1 MSAVCTQGDH
11 LPGIVSSDGA
21 IMSVSNDARPLC
33 ADAVRVAAGQETSAF
48 DRIVFASQAMAD
60 LCAMARKAAATD
72 LPVLIEGET
81 GTGKELMAR
90 AIHMFSKRH
99 QLLFMAENCG
109 AIHDDLLQSE
119 LFGHRKGAFTGATTD
134 RLGLFQAADGG
145 TVFLDE
151 ISEISPS
158 MQVSLLRFLQEGELR
173 PLGSDK
179 LRRSNVR
186 IIAACNRPLL
196 GLVAQGKFRQ
206 DLYYRLCGFELRMP
220 PLRERPQDIPALAQ
234 HLLDKHATLMSRR
247 IAGITPEAM
256 ACLSAHPFPGNV
268 RELENEVRR
277 MVALT
282 DDGDHITLRHLPAA
296 IAASAPTSRQTI
308 APNPHPLHPEIMPSP
323 EGRTLKDK
331 VEALEQQLVRQ
342 ALIRWN
348 WNHSRAAQEL
358 GLSRVGLAN
367 KVRRYRIERPHD
379 MANQDG
385 TSA

>member
-1 MSAVCTQGDH
+1 MNALRGCERDAF
-11 LPGIVSSDGA
+11 GIEASDGTGHLGSA
-21 IMSVSNDARPLC
+21 TLANPVC
-33 ADAVRVAAGQETSAF
+33 ADVTVAPSQRVSAF
-48 DRIVFASQAMAD
+48 DRLVFVSQGMAD
-60 LCAMARKAAATD
+60 LCAVARKAAVTD

-90 AIHMFSKRH
+90 AIHLFSQRH

-109 AIHDDLLQSE
+109 AISDDLLQSE

-151 ISEISPS
+151 ISEVSPS

-179 LRRSNVR
+179 LRHSNVR
-186 IIAACNRPLL
+186 IIAACNRPLRE
-196 GLVAQGKFRQ
+196 LVAQGKFRQ

-234 HLLDKHATLMSRR
+234 HLLDKHAALMSRR
-247 IAGITPEAM
+247 IAGITQQAL
-256 ACLSAHPFPGNV
+256 ACLSAYPFPGNV

-277 MVALT
+277 LVALANE
-282 DDGDHITLRHLPAA
+282 GDQISVHHLPPA
-296 IAASAPTSRQTI
+296 IAACAPAAPSAP
-308 APNPHPLHPEIMPSP
+308 AHVPAGHADDMVAFD
-323 EGRTLKDK
+323 GRTLKDK

-342 ALIRWN
+342 ALDRCN
-348 WNHSRAAQEL
+348 WNLSRAAHEL

-367 KVRRYRIERPHD
+367 KVRRYRIQRPHHLAD
-379 MANQDG
+379 QDG
-385 TSA
+385 APA

>member
-1 MSAVCTQGDH
+1 MNALRGRERDAVGIAASDGTGHLGSATPANLVCTD
-11 LPGIVSSDGA
+11 VT
-21 IMSVSNDARPLC
+21 
-33 ADAVRVAAGQETSAF
+33 RVAPTEQVSAF
-48 DRIVFASQAMAD
+48 DRLVFASQGMAD

-90 AIHMFSKRH
+90 AVHLFSQRH

-109 AIHDDLLQSE
+109 AISDDLLQSE

-134 RLGLFQAADGG
+134 RLGLLKAADGG

-179 LRRSNVR
+179 LRHSNVR
-186 IIAACNRPLL
+186 IIAACNRPLRE
-196 GLVAQGKFRQ
+196 LVAQGKFRQ

-234 HLLDKHATLMSRR
+234 HLLDKHATLMSRHM
-247 IAGITPEAM
+247 AGFTPEAL
-256 ACLSAHPFPGNV
+256 ACLSAYAFPGNV

-277 MVALT
+277 LVALAE
-282 DDGDHITLRHLPAA
+282 DGDPITVRHLPPA
-296 IAASAPTSRQTI
+296 IAACALAAPSA
-308 APNPHPLHPEIMPSP
+308 AAAAAHAHVHA
-323 EGRTLKDK
+323 GHADDRTLKAK

-342 ALIRWN
+342 ALGRCN
-348 WNHSRAAQEL
+348 WNLSRAAHEL

-367 KVRRYRIERPHD
+367 KVRRYGIQRPHTLAD
-379 MANQDG
+379 QEG
-385 TSA
+385 ESA

>member
-1 MSAVCTQGDH
+1 MKALRGHEC
-11 LPGIVSSDGA
+11 
-21 IMSVSNDARPLC
+21 
-33 ADAVRVAAGQETSAF
+33 DAVGIAAGDASVSAF
-48 DRIVFASQAMAD
+48 DRLVFASQGMAD

-90 AIHMFSKRH
+90 AIHLFSQRH
-99 QLLFMAENCG
+99 QLLFMAENCA
-109 AIHDDLLQSE
+109 AISDDLLQSE

-179 LRRSNVR
+179 LRHSNVR
-186 IIAACNRPLL
+186 IVAACNRPLRE
-196 GLVAQGKFRQ
+196 LVAQGKFRQ

-220 PLRERPQDIPALAQ
+220 PLRERPQDIPALTQ
-234 HLLDKHATLMSRR
+234 HLLAKHATLMSRR
-247 IAGITPEAM
+247 LPGITPAAM
-256 ACLSAHPFPGNV
+256 ACLSAYAFPGNV

-277 MVALT
+277 LVALAE
-282 DDGDHITLRHLPAA
+282 DGEQIAVRHLPPA
-296 IAASAPTSRQTI
+296 IAACAPAATSGAALHTSAGHAVDHVAFDGHS
-308 APNPHPLHPEIMPSP
+308 
-323 EGRTLKDK
+323 LKDK

-342 ALIRWN
+342 ALHRCSWN
-348 WNHSRAAQEL
+348 LSRAAHEL

-367 KVRRYRIERPHD
+367 KVRRYGIERPHTLVD
-379 MANQDG
+379 EEG
-385 TSA
+385 ESA